1 MHQWPLFVGH
11 SVATYSEESAELS
24 GSPGTAAVRAGCP
37 RQRTAVAIMEG
48 DTSAA
53 GLNVFDKTLQTG
65 NIWLDQIMAKLGP
78 DRRVPVCSKA
88 MH

>member
-1 MHQWPLFVGH
+1 
-11 SVATYSEESAELS
+11 
-24 GSPGTAAVRAGCP
+24 
-37 RQRTAVAIMEG
+37 MEG